1 MHFLNDTLSAGKLL
15 TLGTTDRKKKTIL
28 KNNAF
33 KPCNKRTMW
42 FCRPAKDYKASRK
55 AKLTT
60 CMSDPFTS
68 EKTGEDLFN

>member
-33 KPCNKRTMW
+33 KPCNKRRMC
-42 FCRPAKDYKASRK
+42 FCRPAKDYKSVEEGQIDN
-55 AKLTT
+55 
-60 CMSDPFTS
+60 MHV
-68 EKTGEDLFN
+68 